1 MHLVKNSNC
10 VKKLYST
17 QYGHVRIIPDCLGSA
32 KKVTR
37 YMCYNYLFQLFVFQL
52 FISKRAPMGKRP
64 TSIRLI
70 LAHGE

>member
-1 MHLVKNSNC
+1 MHLVKNPNC

-17 QYGHVRIIPDCLGSA
+17 QYGHVRIIPDCLESV

-37 YMCYNYLFQLFVFQL
+37 YMCYKFKL
-52 FISKRAPMGKRP
+52 FISKRAKIRKRP

-70 LAHGE
+70 LAHV